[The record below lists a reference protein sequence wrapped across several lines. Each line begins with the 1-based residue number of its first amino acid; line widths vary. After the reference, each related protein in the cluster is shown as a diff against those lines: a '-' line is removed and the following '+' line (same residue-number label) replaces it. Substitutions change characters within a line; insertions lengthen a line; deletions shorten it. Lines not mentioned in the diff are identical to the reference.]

1 LNKRL
6 YPDKYSGRYFIL
18 TQLRKI
24 NEQIVDEIIQYKT
37 DLIDYGCG
45 SAPYRDIYLKKVR
58 RYDNSDFEN
67 NVHANIQL
75 NKLGIIP
82 ADNSLYDYVLSTQV
96 LEHVENVDLY
106 LNESYRVLK
115 KGGLLILSTHG
126 YWKYHPDPEDYW
138 RWTKVGLI
146 KTLEK
151 AGFKVEKTYGIMGL
165 AASGLQLFQDAIS
178 RNKNRVFKSIL
189 FRIINF
195 LQHISDNRSFD
206 YNDAAVY
213 LIIAKK

>member
-1 LNKRL
+1 
-6 YPDKYSGRYFIL
+6 L
-18 TQLRKI
+18 TQLRRI
-24 NEQIVDEIIQYKT
+24 NEQIVEEVIRNKT

-45 SAPYRDIYLKKVR
+45 SAPYKDIYLKKVR
-58 RYDNSDFEN
+58 KYDNSDFEN
-67 NVHANIQL
+67 NVHANIHL
-75 NKLGIIP
+75 DKYGVIP
-82 ADNSLYDYVLSTQV
+82 VEDNQYDYVLSTQV

-115 KGGLLILSTHG
+115 NGGLLILSTHG

-151 AGFKVEKTYGIMGL
+151 AGFKIEETYGIMGL

-178 RNKNRVFKSIL
+178 RKRNRIFKSIL

-195 LQHISDNRSFD
+195 LQHISDNRSFQ
-206 YNDAAVY
+206 YNDASVY